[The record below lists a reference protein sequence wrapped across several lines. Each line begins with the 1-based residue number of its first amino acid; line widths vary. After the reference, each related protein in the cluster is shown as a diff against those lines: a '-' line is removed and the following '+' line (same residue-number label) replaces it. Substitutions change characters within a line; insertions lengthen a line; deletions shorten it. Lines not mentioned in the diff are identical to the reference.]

1 MPNRSFEI
9 AIRYLY
15 TVFSVSRG
23 KTPPIKE
30 AAMIMM
36 VHGKLITL
44 RVGSMRGTP
53 FDPDCRPSADR
64 GNIRSS
70 QGGPRAL
77 PAEQRRDVA
86 AVPPHGVERRRW
98 TFWLSGASFVRRWP
112 LRRGAVYGS
121 IRVQSFRCSVHID
134 RTRSCIGWRIVRRGA
149 YYSRRR
155 RGDDATTTQQFACA
169 SATSSA
175 SPVLARSRARSA
187 RDHRLVQS

>member
-44 RVGSMRGTP
+44 RVGSMRRTP
-53 FDPDCRPSADR
+53 CDPDCRPSADR

-86 AVPPHGVERRRW
+86 GFFVHGQVPRLGQFPQLRVEEVRDLARRPHGHDEI
-98 TFWLSGASFVRRWP
+98 
-112 LRRGAVYGS
+112 AV
-121 IRVQSFRCSVHID
+121 
-134 RTRSCIGWRIVRRGA
+134 
-149 YYSRRR
+149 
-155 RGDDATTTQQFACA
+155 
-169 SATSSA
+169 
-175 SPVLARSRARSA
+175 A
-187 RDHRLVQS
+187 RDDEEPELEEPKPPAGVPASTNAVTAPS